1 MRPCVCHFFCVIL
14 QRKIKVLQYL
24 AHAEGYVF
32 RVGDIQDI
40 LKKGVLRALFWL
52 HRIW

>member
-24 AHAEGYVF
+24 AHAEGDMSF
-32 RVGDIQDI
+32 GWADTGHIE
-40 LKKGVLRALFWL
+40 KGVLRALFWL
-52 HRIW
+52 FRIW